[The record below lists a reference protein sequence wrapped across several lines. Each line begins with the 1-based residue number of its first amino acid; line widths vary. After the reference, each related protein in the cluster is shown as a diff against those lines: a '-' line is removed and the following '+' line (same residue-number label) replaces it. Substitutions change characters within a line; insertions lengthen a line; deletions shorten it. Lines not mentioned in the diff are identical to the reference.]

1 MPYQYDLVISAT
13 SIVFIP
19 LYIRILWK
27 TYEELYLSGKDDFSE
42 EERLKF
48 IKYSIISIVFVIVVI
63 VSTLLYQM
71 YKRSV

>member
-1 MPYQYDLVISAT
+1 M
-13 SIVFIP
+13 
-19 LYIRILWK
+19 LWK